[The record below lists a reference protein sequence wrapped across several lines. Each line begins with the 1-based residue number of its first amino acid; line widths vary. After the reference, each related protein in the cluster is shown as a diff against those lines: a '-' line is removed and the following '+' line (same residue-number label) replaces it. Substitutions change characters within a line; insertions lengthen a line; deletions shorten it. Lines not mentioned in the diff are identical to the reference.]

1 MIYMKVCFEIK
12 DRLRL
17 RSLSEW
23 DGYRISVVR
32 RTVKYKNAAN
42 STFYPLY
49 VVVFFLGGRG
59 MKGAGGGSLTSW
71 IRLHE
76 GVYPLCSHSMRSL
89 IQFPMI
95 KLSPSVYTSDQYQWR
110 YLMPFDQTFF

>member
-49 VVVFFLGGRG
+49 VVFFFWGGERHEGGGR
-59 MKGAGGGSLTSW
+59 
-71 IRLHE
+71 RL
-76 GVYPLCSHSMRSL
+76 LNLMD
-89 IQFPMI
+89 
-95 KLSPSVYTSDQYQWR
+95 PSA
-110 YLMPFDQTFF
+110 